1 VCFSATASF
10 AAAGLTGIAG
20 AAALSS
26 TTRSSQMW
34 VGAIPVLFAV
44 HQFAEGVLWLAF
56 SGEAAAG
63 WARPAMFTYLAVA
76 RVVWPTWVPLAI
88 LALEPEPGRRRRL
101 SALLILGAVL
111 SLVEV
116 YALSAYPVSASIN
129 GRHVEYRIDT
139 PPPLRWPMD
148 LAYVLTTVLPP
159 FVSSFRTVR
168 LAGIALLV
176 ALVISKIF
184 WFRYFASVWC
194 FFAALISVGLVL
206 ALRAARR
213 RPVLAGARVP

>member
-1 VCFSATASF
+1 MCFSATASF

-20 AAALSS
+20 ATALRSAG
-26 TTRSSQMW
+26 RSSLRW

-44 HQFAEGVLWLAF
+44 HQFAEGMLWLAL
-56 SGEAAAG
+56 SEEVATA
-63 WARPAMFTYLAVA
+63 WTRPAMFTYLTVA

-88 LALEPEPGRRRRL
+88 RALESEPRRRRRL
-101 SALLILGAVL
+101 SALLVLGAIV
-111 SLVEV
+111 SLAEA
-116 YALSAYPVSASIN
+116 YALTVYPVGASID

-139 PPPLRWPMD
+139 PPLLRWPMD

-159 FVSSFRTVR
+159 FVSSNRTVR
-168 LAGIALLV
+168 LAGAALLV
-176 ALVISKIF
+176 ALVVSKVV

-213 RPVLAGARVP
+213 GPALAGAGVS